1 VGVLPRQTVTNH
13 ICLSPSP
20 QLLQHQWAKHGSC
33 MAKTPEAYFGA
44 ARLLFNALE
53 FPDMARLSR
62 EPERGTALTAAT
74 IAERFAE
81 LNERMPP
88 DSVTLKVSPKGW
100 LQEVRICL
108 DRTFKPRRCPG
119 FTRAASRTAPVKI
132 WRGR

>member
-1 VGVLPRQTVTNH
+1 
-13 ICLSPSP
+13 
-20 QLLQHQWAKHGSC
+20 

-62 EPERGTALTAAT
+62 EPERGTPLTAAT
-74 IAERFAE
+74 IAERFAD
-81 LNERMPP
+81 LNDGMSA
-88 DSVTLKVSPKGW
+88 DSVTVKVSAKGW

-108 DRTFKPRRCPG
+108 DRTFKPRRCPS
-119 FTRAASRTAPVKI
+119 FSRAGSSKAQVKI